1 MIAGF
6 INKGE
11 NVIEIKEDVDL
22 NLIDYI
28 YNNKYFERA
37 TALICHYVVI
47 IKGELYY
54 LAKSFVERIFHNI

>member
-1 MIAGF
+1 MLAGF

-28 YNNKYFERA
+28 YNNKYFER
-37 TALICHYVVI
+37 TTTLIHHYVVI
-47 IKGELYY
+47 INGELYY
-54 LAKSFVERIFHNI
+54 LVKSFVERIFHNI